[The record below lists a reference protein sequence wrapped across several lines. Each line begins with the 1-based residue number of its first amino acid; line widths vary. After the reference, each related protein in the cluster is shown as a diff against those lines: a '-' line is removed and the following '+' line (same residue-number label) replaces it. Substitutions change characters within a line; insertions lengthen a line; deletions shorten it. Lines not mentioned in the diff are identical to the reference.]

1 MKRQDSPR
9 QTRAGAWRH
18 VLAILAF
25 TIAGVAQAH
34 HGWRWTDD
42 GDFSLTGTVRI
53 AQLGNPHG
61 VLTMDVN
68 GETWIAEVGQPWRNE
83 RAGLTEAMLVKG
95 VELTIVGK
103 RAADA
108 GDRKVKAERVVIKGR
123 NYDLYPE
130 RLPDR

>member
-1 MKRQDSPR
+1 MKRPDCSNLTSAR
-9 QTRAGAWRH
+9 AWRIL
-18 VLAILAF
+18 LAIVAF
-25 TIAGVAQAH
+25 ALAGVAQAH

-68 GETWIAEVGQPWRNE
+68 GETWIAEVGQPWRNQ
-83 RAGLTEAMLVKG
+83 RAGLTDAMLVKG

-108 GDRKVKAERVVIKGR
+108 ADRKVKAERVIIKGQ

-130 RLPDR
+130 RLSD